1 MGDPS
6 GNCKSGNSQ
15 IPAINKESP
24 LIKRL
29 IMPALVGFDE
39 VLGNNGKLYLR
50 LLVRLVDKSVSE
62 YNIAKEYLDQEIKNG
77 NKLDYGFI
85 IINHLE
91 NCINAINRVAKTFQS
106 SMKVSNKIKDND
118 KLSKYL
124 SKESIENIEK
134 FNTASIRNKVEHIDD
149 DIQKGEF
156 RGQLF
161 LAVDNNYEKI
171 CISNKSISLSDLV
184 LIIESYRK
192 AVLEIFD
199 NLPNRLENGKYYH
212 NDTLIQ

>member
-1 MGDPS
+1 
-6 GNCKSGNSQ
+6 
-15 IPAINKESP
+15 
-24 LIKRL
+24 
-29 IMPALVGFDE
+29 MPALVGFDE